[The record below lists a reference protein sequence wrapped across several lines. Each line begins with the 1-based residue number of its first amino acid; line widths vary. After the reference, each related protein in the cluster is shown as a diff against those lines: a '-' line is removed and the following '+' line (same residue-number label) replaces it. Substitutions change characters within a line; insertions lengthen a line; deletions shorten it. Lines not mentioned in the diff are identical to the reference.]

1 MGRRRG
7 SIGKGTGR
15 VVSRR
20 PPVPVSPRYLSVI
33 DLVRQRARKGASDE
47 QILEEVNRRLD
58 RGLFEIDED
67 LALEDIRYLESLP
80 SEASPLDDCAQ

>member
-1 MGRRRG
+1 
-7 SIGKGTGR
+7 
-15 VVSRR
+15 
-20 PPVPVSPRYLSVI
+20 
-33 DLVRQRARKGASDE
+33 VRQRAREGASDE

-67 LALEDIRYLESLP
+67 LALEDIRYLISLP